1 MKTSQ
6 EVQIKIELINYEEV
20 VEKLKEL
27 KKLLDD
33 IKNINIEVK

>member
-1 MKTSQ
+1 MKTNP

>member
-1 MKTSQ
+1 MKPSS
-6 EVQIKIELINYEEV
+6 EVQIKIEIINYEEV

>member
-1 MKTSQ
+1 MKTSP